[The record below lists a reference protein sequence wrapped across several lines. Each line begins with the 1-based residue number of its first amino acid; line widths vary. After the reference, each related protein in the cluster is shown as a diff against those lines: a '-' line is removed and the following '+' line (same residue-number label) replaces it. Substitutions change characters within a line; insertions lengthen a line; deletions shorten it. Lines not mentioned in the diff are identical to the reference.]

1 MLSLPR
7 SLEVKFT
14 SLDLK
19 STDEAGEF
27 EGYASLFDRADLGN
41 DVVLRGAF
49 KNSLAARGADGVR
62 MLFQHE
68 PSEPIGV
75 WQELREDHRGLYVKG
90 RLLPDVARSREVLA
104 LMRAGAVDGLS
115 IGFRSKRA
123 QRDTRTGVRRISELD
138 LWEISIVTFPM
149 QPAARVSAVKSRP
162 FATRTP
168 SPKEFERWLMH
179 DAGLTR
185 SEARAVM
192 AAGLKGLAARRNA
205 GMASSASGDQL
216 SAGERP
222 GAMERRDTRLIDTIR
237 AAARLMQ
244 TGR

>member
-7 SLEVKFT
+7 PLEVKFT

-19 STDEAGEF
+19 STDAAGEF

-49 KNSLAARGADGVR
+49 KNSLAARGPDGVR

-75 WQELREDHRGLYVKG
+75 WLELREDQRGLYAKG
-90 RLLPDVARSREVLA
+90 RLLPEVGRSRDVLS

-123 QRDTRTGVRRISELD
+123 RRDVKTGIRSIAEID

-149 QPAARVSAVKSRP
+149 QPEARVSAVKARP
-162 FATRTP
+162 FVTHTP
-168 SPKEFERWLMH
+168 TPKEFERWLMH

-192 AAGLKGLAARRNA
+192 AGGLKGLAARRNA
-205 GMASSASGDQL
+205 GRSS
-216 SAGERP
+216 P
-222 GAMERRDTRLIDTIR
+222 GDTRLIDTIR
-237 AAARLMQ
+237 AAVRLMQ
-244 TGR
+244 PGR